1 MNKPE
6 AAGRMAQWAIEL
18 SQFYIE
24 YHPKTAIKAQALANF
39 IAEFTILNEDKAPNE
54 AERWMVQTDGSSA
67 QKKEGVEVVIIT

>member
-6 AAGRMAQWAIEL
+6 EAGRMAQWAIKL

-24 YHPKTAIKAQALANF
+24 YHPRTAIKAQALANF
-39 IAEFTILNEDKAPNE
+39 ITKFTILNEDKAPDE
-54 AERWMVQTDGSSA
+54 AERWMVQTDGSLT